1 MSSTIVKSIDF
12 HKDHHMNQ
20 GGVYLLEKELKHY
33 WKEQKIDLKWDK
45 KRPSLSLENIIRFIE
60 NKSNILASKDD
71 YFLVKYVSLTSK
83 ETHKK
88 LIKENFKRTIT
99 TRFGGSHKDKTKTF
113 NQEIEVINS
122 DRSRPK
128 KKYEFLRNQLQKI
141 THLNQLG
148 VQLFRESDGV
158 LTSDLTFIHKQI
170 IQEKA
175 TLKQLTEKWFLQE
188 KYKWDIIKLK
198 SKNKDI
204 D

>member
-12 HKDHHMNQ
+12 HKDHHLNQ

-45 KRPSLSLENIIRFIE
+45 KRPSLSLENVIRFIE

-99 TRFGGSHKDKTKTF
+99 TRFGGNHKDKTKTF

>member
-1 MSSTIVKSIDF
+1 
-12 HKDHHMNQ
+12 MNQ

-33 WKEQKIDLKWDK
+33 WKEQIIDLKWDK
-45 KRPSLSLENIIRFIE
+45 KRPSLSLENTIRFIE

-99 TRFGGSHKDKTKTF
+99 TRFGGGHRDKTKTF

-128 KKYEFLRNQLQKI
+128 KKYEFLRNQLEKI

-170 IQEKA
+170 IQEKV

-198 SKNKDI
+198 SKNKDS

>member
-45 KRPSLSLENIIRFIE
+45 KRPSLSLENTIRFIE

-99 TRFGGSHKDKTKTF
+99 TRFGGGHKDKTKTF

-128 KKYEFLRNQLQKI
+128 KKYEFLRNQLEKI

>member
-45 KRPSLSLENIIRFIE
+45 KRPSLSLENVIRFIE

-128 KKYEFLRNQLQKI
+128 KKYEFLRNQLEKI